1 MSTQRLNIETKYE
14 DSKGGFAV
22 KEEPKKNEDE
32 KIKKKKK
39 TRKVYKNFDIY
50 MLILDEINTGIKILK
65 EKKIRDKIDIYS
77 YPVLKTHR
85 IIENYENEKRRKEME
100 EKRRQMDILRYNNE
114 RKLLDEEDV
123 NMYKD
128 DESNRYNSDYESSE
142 DEQT

>member
-1 MSTQRLNIETKYE
+1 
-14 DSKGGFAV
+14 
-22 KEEPKKNEDE
+22 
-32 KIKKKKK
+32 
-39 TRKVYKNFDIY
+39 

-114 RKLLDEEDV
+114 RKLLDEEDI

>member
-1 MSTQRLNIETKYE
+1 
-14 DSKGGFAV
+14 
-22 KEEPKKNEDE
+22 
-32 KIKKKKK
+32 
-39 TRKVYKNFDIY
+39 
-50 MLILDEINTGIKILK
+50 
-65 EKKIRDKIDIYS
+65 
-77 YPVLKTHR
+77 
-85 IIENYENEKRRKEME
+85 ME